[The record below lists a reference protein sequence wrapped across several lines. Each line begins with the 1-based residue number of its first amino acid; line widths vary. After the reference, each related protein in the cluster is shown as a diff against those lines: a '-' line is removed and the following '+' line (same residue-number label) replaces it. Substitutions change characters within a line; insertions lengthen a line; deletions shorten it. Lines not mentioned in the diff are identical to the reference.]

1 MDLTLTGSFHV
12 RGALLLHDIILF
24 LLSKSGDPA
33 QSIRL
38 VRLVSMHAMGWEET
52 LNSTYAHL
60 EHGYPILPLKNILPL
75 VPKK

>member
-1 MDLTLTGSFHV
+1 MDLTLTGSFHL

-38 VRLVSMHAMGWEET
+38 VRLVSIHAMGWEET
-52 LNSTYAHL
+52 PYSTYAHI